1 MATTGDV
8 YGEAHSRPGSIKTA
22 DRLGG
27 SHSKLPLLFYPYMWE
42 DVAFVLDDFMG
53 DSINLDWWALTADGT
68 ATTFAISTGVGGV
81 ILGATGTSDEG
92 FHSIK
97 GPLNYFGDN
106 NCGMEIRWKQDVV
119 TNDLVEMG
127 FVDALTDDT
136 LPAIN
141 DIDTPTITNG
151 AVNVAV
157 VVKDYSQTL
166 KTLAFVTD
174 GDTSNFNTT
183 KTNLGTRDITAATY
197 ITGRVGIAG
206 DAGYCGLYGANGELL
221 EFASHGSSTASSTE
235 GGTAAQPWFIIGCK
249 EASNSIAVTMDY
261 IACWEDRATRPA

>member
-1 MATTGDV
+1 MPRADV
-8 YGEAHSRPGSIKTA
+8 YARATHRPSSRA
-22 DRLGG
+22 YAERLGG
-27 SHSKLPLLFYPYMWE
+27 SHSKLPLALWPLMWE
-42 DVAFVLDDFMG
+42 DSVWVFDDFMQ
-53 DSINLDWWALTADGT
+53 DTLNLDYWTLSADGT
-68 ATTFAISTGVGGV
+68 ATTFAISSTIVVAGTIAGS
-81 ILGATGTSDEG
+81 TGTTDEG

-97 GPLNYFGDN
+97 GPLAYFGDN
-106 NCGMEIRWKQDVV
+106 NCGMEIRWRQDVV

-157 VVKDYSQTL
+157 IVKDYSQTL

-183 KTNLGTRDITAATY
+183 KTNLGTQDLTAATY
-197 ITGRVGIAG
+197 ITGRVAIAG
-206 DAGYCGLYGANGELL
+206 DVAFCGLYGANGELL
-221 EFASHGSSTASSTE
+221 QFASHGTATADSVE

-249 EASNSIAVTMDY
+249 EASNAIVATMDY
-261 IACWEDRATRPA
+261 ISAWEDRTARP